1 MGWIKRRVYATPYAP
16 QVRRVRCRRPG
27 TSEAL
32 YETSDATAIAEL
44 EAALATSPS
53 NGAYCMCIG
62 TLIFD
67 MEGGK
72 EITLHHGISLRWKD
86 SHGNHMLVRPDA
98 VMDWLSARGMTFVR
112 EEYEEDERRRVE
124 SQKQEAQWLAA
135 LPASLKPFIDEMRQS
150 GAGARPAW
158 TAAVEAEFPDR
169 VQRAR
174 AMLEL
179 FGSGVGP
186 WSGYPSWEQVP
197 QQLVLEEPF
206 DVLFAAIGDDPN
218 DRVCEGAARLF
229 ASWHFRKRKRELRS
243 KISDEL
249 RLRLLVHV
257 GTDPDKLRAVEGA
270 LDA

>member
-1 MGWIKRRVYATPYAP
+1 
-16 QVRRVRCRRPG
+16 
-27 TSEAL
+27 
-32 YETSDATAIAEL
+32 
-44 EAALATSPS
+44 
-53 NGAYCMCIG
+53 MCIG
-62 TLIFD
+62 TLVFE

-72 EITLHHGISLRWKD
+72 DVTLHHGVSLRWKD

-112 EEYEEDERRRVE
+112 AEYEEDRRRGIE
-124 SQKQEAQWLAA
+124 SQKQQAQWLAA

-150 GAGARPAW
+150 GARSRPAW

-179 FGSGVGP
+179 YGSGSGP

-197 QQLVLEEPF
+197 QQLLLEEPL
-206 DVLFAAIGDDPN
+206 DVLFAAIGDDP
-218 DRVCEGAARLF
+218 DGRVCEGAARLF
-229 ASWHFRKRKRELRS
+229 ASWDFRKRKRRLRS
-243 KISDEL
+243 TISEEL

-257 GTDPDKLRAVEGA
+257 GTDPEKLRALERALGA
-270 LDA
+270 